1 MNHWCIKSDGQRI
14 NNIFPNNIDMICFQV
29 RTITALHKYIAWEN
43 FVVQGRFIVQKG
55 YHVHSLWNWTECKGL
70 AKTF

>member
-1 MNHWCIKSDGQRI
+1 
-14 NNIFPNNIDMICFQV
+14 MICFQV